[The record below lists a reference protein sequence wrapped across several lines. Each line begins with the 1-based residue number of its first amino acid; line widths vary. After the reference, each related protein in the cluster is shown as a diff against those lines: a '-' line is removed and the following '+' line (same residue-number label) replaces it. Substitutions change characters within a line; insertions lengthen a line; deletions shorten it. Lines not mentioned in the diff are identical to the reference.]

1 MKQVKE
7 DLNKW
12 WNIIIVRSLW
22 TEVLQEN
29 IKFLPE
35 YVGKYKYKEIHKSF
49 YKARKMHIENFTLV
63 LLVLYPGL
71 ITCYRNFDQV
81 DIPS

>member
-49 YKARKMHIENFTLV
+49 Y
-63 LLVLYPGL
+63 
-71 ITCYRNFDQV
+71 
-81 DIPS
+81 